1 MNIALWVAQIL
12 LGLMF
17 LMAGVMKTFNPS
29 KVRETMSWAKN
40 GSTGYILFVGISE
53 LLGGLG
59 LLLPGALD
67 IAPILTGIAA
77 IGLAV
82 IMVLAIAFHVKHKE
96 NQAIGMNVVLLLL
109 AVFIAVGRLGIEP
122 F

>member
-77 IGLAV
+77 IGLAI

>member
-12 LGLMF
+12 LGFMF
-17 LMAGVMKTFNPS
+17 VMAGSMKTFNHK
-29 KVRETMSWAKN
+29 KVKETMSWAKN
-40 GSTGYILFVGISE
+40 GSTGYILFVGLSE

-67 IAPILTGIAA
+67 IAPVLTGIAA
-77 IGLAV
+77 IGIAI
-82 IMVLAIAFHVKHKE
+82 IMVLAIAFHAKQKE
-96 NQAIGMNVVLLLL
+96 TQAIGMNVVLLLL
-109 AVFIAVGRLGIEP
+109 ALFIAVGRLGIEP

>member
-17 LMAGVMKTFNPS
+17 VMAGSMKTFNH
-29 KVRETMSWAKN
+29 KKAKETMSWAKN
-40 GSTGYILFVGISE
+40 GSTGYIVFVGLSE

-67 IAPILTGIAA
+67 IAPVLTGIAA
-77 IGLAV
+77 IGIAI
-82 IMVLAIAFHVKHKE
+82 IMVLAIAFHAKHKE
-96 NQAIGMNVVLLLL
+96 TQAIGINVVLLLL
-109 AVFIAVGRLGIEP
+109 AIFIAVGRLGIEP